1 LRITRKI
8 KTCNPAFWAC
18 YINAR
23 PPEDILQKKRKQ
35 YSRKTEHNKT
45 SRASKKV
52 KPSSEA
58 EEEGEELVS
67 AAESVQTNDTA
78 PSGEIVKV

>member
-1 LRITRKI
+1 MHRKI
-8 KTCNPAFWAC
+8 KTCNPAFWGC
-18 YINAR
+18 YIDVR

-35 YSRKTEHNKT
+35 YTRKTEHNKT

-52 KPSSEA
+52 KPSSE
-58 EEEGEELVS
+58 EEQEELAS
-67 AAESVQTNDTA
+67 PAESVQASDNA